1 MAVRM
6 GGNWQMQICTFVT
19 PRTYLL
25 GSHLFWRDNTTSSDL
40 LNHSAPP
47 FCRHHAAVCDLRS
60 NSVRLELDGR
70 REHRSRLQPGQ
81 CGSPQRG
88 QPGEHHQQRYC
99 SLDLESKCLLG
110 WTVNVFCRNL
120 LEFQIL
126 KVSGL
131 NTFIKKG
138 DYFLYLSEKAK
149 TFVFGNDESC
159 WKLKTVTTVFSANQ
173 LLRTF
178 GGRARSCTQL
188 HVAAFQRRW
197 ELTQK
202 CPDDK
207 TWWQTAID
215 LKYTQSLLRRERQEF
230 TQNLKDELLLWAN
243 EHH

>member
-1 MAVRM
+1 M
-6 GGNWQMQICTFVT
+6 NKT

-25 GSHLFWRDNTTSSDL
+25 GSHLFWCDDTTSSDL

-60 NSVRLELDGR
+60 DSVRLELDGR

-99 SLDLESKCLLG
+99 SLDWESKCLLG
-110 WTVNVFCRNL
+110 WTVNVSCRNL

-126 KVSGL
+126 KVHGS

-138 DYFLYLSEKAK
+138 DYFFISIKK
-149 TFVFGNDESC
+149 SKDVHF
-159 WKLKTVTTVFSANQ
+159 WKWWVRLETKNSHVSFFCQPAVKDFW
-173 LLRTF
+173 RT
-178 GGRARSCTQL
+178 CTQL
-188 HVAAFQRRW
+188 HVSAFQRRW

-215 LKYTQSLLRRERQEF
+215 LKYTQAYCEGNAAGSPKI
-230 TQNLKDELLLWAN
+230 LKTSYSSQQMSIIKSDVK
-243 EHH
+243 